1 MHSFV
6 LLTAVKDLKHVFPV
20 IHNLNEWKRLGL
32 QLGLLY
38 PTLKRIDCEQRG
50 KINDCIMEMLL
61 AWLQQKDIVS
71 QEGIPSWSVLKDALN
86 KIGEKE
92 LAGKINN

>member
-20 IHNLNEWKRLGL
+20 VHNLNEWKRLGI
-32 QLGLLY
+32 QLGLLF
-38 PTLKRIDCEQRG
+38 PTLKKIDREQHGR
-50 KINDCIMEMLL
+50 INDCIMEMLS
-61 AWLQQKDIVS
+61 AWLQQEDIVS
-71 QEGIPSWSVLKDALN
+71 QEGIPSWSTLKDALN

-92 LAGKINN
+92 LADKIN